1 VNLSLNFL
9 RLFIFAALF
18 ALTGCDKSLVY
29 EENFSVQGDAW
40 KVSEPFTFTVE
51 VSDTISPCNF
61 YLNVRHSDAYPFSNL
76 FVFLNTRFPNGK
88 FARDTVELML
98 QNPEGKW
105 TGSGLGDM
113 YDNQIM
119 FKRGLR
125 FPLKGT
131 YVFKL
136 EQAMR
141 TPELPMIKEMG
152 LRIEKSDSNN

>member
-1 VNLSLNFL
+1 MLVFG
-9 RLFIFAALF
+9 LFI
-18 ALTGCDKSLVY
+18 LTGCDKTLIY
-29 EENFSVQGDAW
+29 EENVPIQDEVW
-40 KVSEPFTFTVE
+40 KVDAPITFAVE

-61 YLNVRHSDAYPFSNL
+61 YLNVRHGDAYPFSNL

-98 QNPEGKW
+98 QSPEGKW

-113 YDNQIM
+113 FDNQIL

-152 LRIEKSDSNN
+152 LRIEKSDSKE

>member
-1 VNLSLNFL
+1 MLIFG
-9 RLFIFAALF
+9 LFIF
-18 ALTGCDKSLVY
+18 TGCDKTLIY
-29 EENFSVQGDAW
+29 EENVPIQDEVW
-40 KVSEPFTFTVE
+40 KVDAPITFAVD

-61 YLNVRHSDAYPFSNL
+61 YLNVRHGDAYPFSNL

-98 QNPEGKW
+98 QSPEGKW

-113 YDNQIM
+113 FDNQIL

-141 TPELPMIKEMG
+141 TPHLPMIKEMG
-152 LRIEKSDSNN
+152 LRIEKSDTK